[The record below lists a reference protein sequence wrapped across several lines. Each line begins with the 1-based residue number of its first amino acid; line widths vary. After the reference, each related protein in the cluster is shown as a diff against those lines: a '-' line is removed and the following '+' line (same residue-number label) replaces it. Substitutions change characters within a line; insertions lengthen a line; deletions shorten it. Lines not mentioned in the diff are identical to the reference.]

1 MTALRKLIQV
11 LLAICLL
18 ILWTCN
24 VDATLQWTMIE
35 FFSGKGNVSKAFRRS
50 GRHRVASFE
59 LNDSASMNM
68 NTAPGFA
75 PLSSKLGFPRP
86 NAKASDPL
94 DASIHAGRI
103 PPFGAS
109 LLVLD

>member
-50 GRHRVASFE
+50 GRHPKRTTVWSTCSTLVHRLA
-59 LNDSASMNM
+59 
-68 NTAPGFA
+68 
-75 PLSSKLGFPRP
+75 
-86 NAKASDPL
+86 
-94 DASIHAGRI
+94 
-103 PPFGAS
+103 GAS
-109 LLVLD
+109 SFRCIVEAA